1 MAKRI
6 RRTLTPVELAKVK
19 RDRKLIEQE
28 LPELMAKGQ
37 AVFER
42 RQRLQRTLQALKAER
57 ERQGVSLAEMERRTG
72 ITKSA
77 LSRLE
82 NDPNPNPTV
91 ATLDRIAHALQ
102 KAIVIDLVAA

>member
-1 MAKRI
+1 MAKHIHRK
-6 RRTLTPVELAKVK
+6 LTPAELERSKKV
-19 RDRKLIEQE
+19 RAAIEQE

-37 AVFER
+37 AIFER
-42 RQRLQRTLQALKAER
+42 HERLQRTLAALKAER

-91 ATLDRIAHALQ
+91 ATLDRIANALQ